1 MALYDELFYFH
12 GRIDRRG
19 VLLELQG
26 EAFADAPNGGESQ
39 IGRELY
45 LADFWQG
52 DQHTSMSRTPEI
64 IKDAVRESLAGK
76 SITIETD
83 FFPHSDRS
91 EKIKLHLIPQG
102 NGKPNTGEVFFS
114 ALNIT
119 SYLQETAFYKQRSE
133 QLLYAAETAEIG
145 LFFWDHSREDIFTTP
160 KFNDFYG
167 LAPDEIMTRDK
178 FARVIHPDDAMLVHE
193 TVSRSHAEYSECNV
207 EYRVILDTGTRW
219 IWIRGKS
226 FPATD
231 AYAAFTMGS
240 GRDVTERKI
249 SDERLA
255 QLFASEKRARDL
267 VEKANWAKDQFIAMV
282 SHELR
287 APLNAVLGWVNILLT
302 KKVDEEARINALE
315 TIERSAR
322 VQAKLISDLVDS
334 SKIISGKLNLEFHP
348 VDVQQALAFV
358 FEAQKPMAEAKNIT
372 FKYFPG
378 DEAVKINADLS
389 RVQQIFTNLITNA
402 IKFTPD
408 NGVVE
413 IELKRDNS
421 HVRVSIKDTGKGID
435 AEELPFIFERFFQAR
450 VNESADKSGL
460 GLGLSIV
467 FSLVRQHGGMIT
479 AESDGGGL
487 GSVFTV
493 TLPVLEMSEKMSEDL
508 FRAENEQP
516 VAHKDPLQK
525 IRVLLVEDNDDSR
538 EVLQIFLEQM
548 GAEVTAAPSAADA
561 MKSFVANGSL
571 PDILISDISMPEEDG
586 YSLIK
591 RIRKLP
597 PQKGGRTPAI
607 ALTAFA
613 SQEDKRRS
621 LSEGFQIHHPK
632 PFEPDLLIR
641 EILEVVK

>member
-12 GRIDRRG
+12 GRIDKRG
-19 VLLELQG
+19 VLLELLG
-26 EAFADAPNGGESQ
+26 EAFADAPNAGKSE
-39 IGRELY
+39 IGLQFY

-52 DQHTSMSRTPEI
+52 DPHTSASRTPEI
-64 IKDAVRESLAGK
+64 IKDAVRESLVGISVA
-76 SITIETD
+76 IETD
-83 FFPHSDRS
+83 FFPTSGKC
-91 EKIKLHLIPQG
+91 EKVKLHFIPRINDKQD
-102 NGKPNTGEVFFS
+102 TDEVFFS

-119 SYLQETAFYKQRSE
+119 PYVQETAYYKERSE

-145 LFFWDHSREDIFTTP
+145 LFFWDHSKEDIFTTP
-160 KFNDFYG
+160 KFNEFYG
-167 LAPDEIMTRDK
+167 LSSDEIMTRDK
-178 FARVIHPDDAMLVHE
+178 FARVIHPDDALRVHE

-207 EYRVILDTGTRW
+207 EYRVVLDAGIRW

-231 AYAAFTMGS
+231 TNSAFTMGS

-249 SDERLA
+249 YDEKLTE
-255 QLFASEKRARDL
+255 LFASEKRARDL

-348 VDVQQALAFV
+348 VDVQRALAFV
-358 FEAQKPMAEAKNIT
+358 FEAQKPMAEAKNIV
-372 FKYFPG
+372 FRYFPG

-408 NGVVE
+408 NGTVE
-413 IELKRDNS
+413 VELKRDNGN
-421 HVRVSIKDTGKGID
+421 VCISIKDTGKGID
-435 AEELPFIFERFFQAR
+435 PDELPFIFERFFQAR
-450 VNESADKSGL
+450 VSESADKSGL

-467 FSLVRQHGGMIT
+467 FSLVKQHGGTVT
-479 AESDGGGL
+479 AESGGSGL
-487 GSVFTV
+487 GSIFTV
-493 TLPVLEMSEKMSEDL
+493 TLPVLKMSEKMSED
-508 FRAENEQP
+508 FSRAENEQP
-516 VAHKDPLQK
+516 VAQKDPLQK

-561 MKSFVANGSL
+561 MKSFGSNGPP
-571 PDILISDISMPEEDG
+571 PDVLISDISMPEEDG

-591 RIRKLP
+591 RIRRLP

-613 SQEDKRRS
+613 SQEDKRRT

-641 EILEVVK
+641 EILEIVK